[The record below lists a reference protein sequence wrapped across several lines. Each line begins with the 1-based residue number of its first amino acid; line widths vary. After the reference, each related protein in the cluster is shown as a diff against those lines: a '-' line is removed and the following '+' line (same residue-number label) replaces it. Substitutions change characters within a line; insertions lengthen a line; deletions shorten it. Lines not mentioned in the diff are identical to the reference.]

1 MSAAVAAPAP
11 VATQSRAL
19 SGWEEVVPRGSVWT
33 TDDLDAMGET
43 SRHLEIL
50 DGTLLVSPTPT
61 NVHQT
66 VAGRLMT
73 ALFDTCPEHLDVT
86 QNVEVRISRLRSFV
100 PDVLVVTAAA
110 GSRRTAVF
118 APHEVVLAVEV
129 VSPSSRTIDAVTKAT
144 AYAEAGIENY
154 WRVETEG
161 AVVVHT
167 YRLDEAAGR
176 YVETGTH
183 ADTLVV
189 EHPWPLQL
197 PVTKLSPRRF

>member
-1 MSAAVAAPAP
+1 MSAAQATVPAAEQSHPEFTLTAAP
-11 VATQSRAL
+11 
-19 SGWEEVVPRGSVWT
+19 RGPVWT
-33 TDDLDAMGET
+33 TDDLDTMPET
-43 SRHLEIL
+43 SHRLEIL

-66 VAGRLMT
+66 VAMRLGV
-73 ALFDTCPEHLDVT
+73 ALYDTCPEHLDVT

-100 PDVLVVTAAA
+100 PDVLVVTAEA
-110 GSRRTAVF
+110 GTRRTSVF

-129 VSPSSRTIDAVTKAT
+129 ASPSSRTLDAVTKAT

-161 AVVVHT
+161 TIVVHT
-167 YRLDEAAGR
+167 YRLDDLAGR

-183 ADTLVV
+183 TDTLIT
-189 EHPWPLQL
+189 EHPWPLRL
-197 PVTKLSPRRF
+197 PVSQVAPRRF